1 MTATIGAIA
10 ATIPGPGGA
19 EAPGAAAWRAM
30 RASSDLQFVPIVDPP
45 QKPPPE
51 WLVALGRALGKIFGW
66 IGNAIDWAL
75 GWLVAPIAR
84 FLGQILGMNART
96 IEFALIV
103 LAGAGLLWAAWAL
116 LWPRLKARRGTP
128 KPAPEWKPDTNA
140 ALALLEDA
148 DALAAAGRYDEAAR
162 LLLHRSVGEIAASNN
177 GGRPDWLAPSS
188 TSREIGANPKLP
200 WRARQAFVVIAR
212 EVERS
217 LFALTGLVR
226 DDWER
231 ARAAYAEFALADK
244 AGTKASSTL

>member
-10 ATIPGPGGA
+10 ATQGA
-19 EAPGAAAWRAM
+19 ETAGADAWRAM
-30 RASSDLQFVPIVDPP
+30 RAASDLQFAPIVDPP
-45 QKPPPE
+45 QAPPPD
-51 WLVALGRALGKIFGW
+51 WLLAIGRFLGKVFGW
-66 IGNAIDWAL
+66 IGAKILWAIDWAL

-84 FLGQILGMNART
+84 FFGTNART
-96 IEFALIV
+96 IEIALIV

-116 LWPRLKARRGTP
+116 LWPRWKARAAGP
-128 KPAPEWKPDTNA
+128 PAAPEWAPDTAA

-148 DALAAAGRYDEAAR
+148 DALAAAGRYGEAAR
-162 LLLHRSVGEIAASNN
+162 LLLHRSVGEIAASNR

-188 TSREIGANPKLP
+188 TAREIGASPRLP

-226 DDWER
+226 EDWER

-244 AGTKASSTL
+244 AGESR

>member
-1 MTATIGAIA
+1 
-10 ATIPGPGGA
+10 
-19 EAPGAAAWRAM
+19 M
-30 RASSDLQFVPIVDPP
+30 RSASDLQFVPIVDPP

-51 WLVALGRALGKIFGW
+51 WLVALGRFLGNIFAG

-84 FLGQILGMNART
+84 FLSQILGLNART
-96 IEFALIV
+96 IEIALIV
-103 LAGAGLLWAAWAL
+103 LAGAGLLWAAWVL
-116 LWPRLKARRGTP
+116 LWPRWLARRTAP
-128 KPAPEWKPDTNA
+128 KPVPEWTPDTNA

-162 LLLHRSVGEIAASNN
+162 LLLHRSVGEIAAS
-177 GGRPDWLAPSS
+177 RPDWLAPSS
-188 TSREIGANPKLP
+188 TSREIGANPRLP
-200 WRARQAFVVIAR
+200 WRARAAFTVIAR

-226 DDWER
+226 EDWER

-244 AGTKASSTL
+244 ATESR